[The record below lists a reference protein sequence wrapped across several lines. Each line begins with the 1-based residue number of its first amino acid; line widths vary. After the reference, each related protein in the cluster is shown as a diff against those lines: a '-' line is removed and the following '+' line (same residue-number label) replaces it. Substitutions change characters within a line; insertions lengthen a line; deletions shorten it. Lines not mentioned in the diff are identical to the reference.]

1 LRYDKFIF
9 KKVQVNMNTISAS
22 ERESLVHLIR
32 SGKKPEEAAEELGH
46 SHSWA
51 YKWWG
56 RYQKGGWERLQE
68 RSRAPKR
75 HPNQMPEEVRAAIR
89 RVRSEL
95 EAEANQPDKLSY
107 IGATS
112 IRSRLKR
119 EGVRPLPGISTIEQ
133 VLRDAGMVKPRN
145 APEKPKAVYPQL
157 HPSQPHQLAQVDI
170 VPHYLTGGALIACF
184 NGIDPVSR
192 FPDGQQYDNKS
203 TDAALDFLVHL
214 WKTIGI
220 PKYTQVDNES
230 SFCGGRTHPGVIGRV
245 ARLALLV
252 GSELVFSPFYSP
264 ECNGFVERFHQD
276 YSANVWDKVTLH
288 NLQEVRQV
296 SAAFFPRY
304 RASEHHSELHGQSPA
319 ALHFATSL
327 RSLPTNFTIPAH
339 LPITEGNIHF
349 MRAVEKTG
357 NIQASNL
364 SWNAGLAQI
373 GQGVWATLHLRT
385 SGATL
390 RIYDA
395 APDALKRHCLAEH
408 QFPLKE
414 SVIRLKPEFQLA
426 PAQNVWWQTFL
437 NLFHSPTPVKSTMS

>member
-1 LRYDKFIF
+1 MSQTS
-9 KKVQVNMNTISAS
+9 VS
-22 ERESLVHLIR
+22 ERKSLIHLIR
-32 SGKKPEEAAEELGH
+32 SGKKPGEAAEELGH
-46 SHSWA
+46 GRAWA
-51 YKWWG
+51 YKWWK
-56 RYQKGGWERLQE
+56 RYQEEGWEGLQE

-75 HPNQMPEEVRAAIR
+75 HPNQIPEEIRAAIR
-89 RVRSEL
+89 CIRSEL
-95 EAEANQPDKLSY
+95 EAEAGQPDKLSY

-119 EGVRPLPGISTIEQ
+119 EGVRPLPGVSTIEQ
-133 VLRDAGMVKPRN
+133 VLRDAGMVKPRH
-145 APEKPKAVYPQL
+145 APEEPETVYPQL

-170 VPHYLTGGALIACF
+170 VPHYLTGGALLACF

-203 TDAALDFLVHL
+203 TEAALDFLVHL
-214 WKTIGI
+214 WKALGL
-220 PKYTQVDNES
+220 PQYTQVDNES

-264 ECNGFVERFHQD
+264 ECNAFVERFHQD
-276 YSANVWDKVTLH
+276 YSANVWDKVTLD
-288 NLQEVRQV
+288 NLHEVRQT

-304 RASEHHSELHGQSPA
+304 RASEHHSELQGQAPA
-319 ALHFATSL
+319 ALHFAVPL
-327 RSLPTNFTIPAH
+327 RRLPANFKIPPH
-339 LPITEGNIHF
+339 LPITEGKIHF

-357 NIQASNL
+357 NIQVGNL
-364 SWNAGLAQI
+364 SWNAGLAQP

-385 SGATL
+385 SGAKL

-408 QFPLKE
+408 PFPLKE
-414 SVIRLKPEFQLA
+414 PVVPLKPEFQFA
-426 PAQNVWWQTFL
+426 PDKNTWWQAFL
-437 NLFHSPTPVKSTMS
+437 NLFHAPTPAVSTMS